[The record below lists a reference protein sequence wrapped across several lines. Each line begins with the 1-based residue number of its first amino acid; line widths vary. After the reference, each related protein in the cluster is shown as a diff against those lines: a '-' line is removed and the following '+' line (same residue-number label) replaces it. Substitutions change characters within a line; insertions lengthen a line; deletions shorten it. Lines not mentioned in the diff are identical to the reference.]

1 MLTLLLAAS
10 IPVLVK
16 SVLLGLLA
24 AINALLAL
32 IATASVWKTYM
43 VVGMK
48 IFLTLLIFVP
58 IIGIVIYLVWGQRK
72 VRESQ
77 I

>member
-10 IPVLVK
+10 IPVLAK
-16 SVLLGLLA
+16 SVLIGLLA
-24 AINALLAL
+24 AANALLAL
-32 IATASVWKTYM
+32 IATVSVWKTYM
-43 VVGMK
+43 LIGMK

-58 IIGIVIYLVWGQRK
+58 VVGIVIYLVWGQRK

-77 I
+77 V